1 MRTDRDAYLDLL
13 KKCLSAYL
21 YPESSNKRI
30 DALPGWAPS
39 VVVKGLVVRC
49 LDRLGY
55 RLFKVQPFDLTA
67 RENGA
72 DWPSFGYSMIGLR
85 RLDNIQ
91 ECVERVLEDRV
102 PGDLIETGAWRGGA
116 CILMRA
122 ILASRNV
129 TDRTVWVADSF
140 QGLPPVSRGP
150 DKELARQ
157 KPNFDLAGRPYL
169 AASLAEVQENFR
181 RFGLLDKQVRFLEGW
196 FKDTLPIAPIDQI
209 AVLRLDGDLYE
220 STMDALTSLYRKVSS
235 GGFVIV
241 DDYHAW
247 PTCRRAVE
255 EFRAKSAIDDPIE
268 EIDGCGVFWRK
279 TKTFND

>member
-13 KKCLSAYL
+13 KKCLTAYL
-21 YPESSNKRI
+21 YPESSYRRV
-30 DALPGWAPS
+30 DALPGWAPI
-39 VVVKGLVVRC
+39 VVAKGLIVRS
-49 LDRLGY
+49 LGRLGY
-55 RLFKVQPFDLTA
+55 KLFRVESFDPVA
-67 RENGA
+67 RENGT

-85 RLDNIQ
+85 RLDNLQ
-91 ECVERVLEDRV
+91 LCVERVLEDHV

-122 ILASRNV
+122 ILASRSV
-129 TDRTVWVADSF
+129 SDRTVWVADSF
-140 QGLPPVSRGP
+140 QGLPAASCEP
-150 DKELARQ
+150 DRQLARE

-169 AASLAEVQENFR
+169 AASLPEVQKNFR
-181 RFGLLDKQVRFLEGW
+181 RFGMLDGQVRFLEGW
-196 FKDTLPIAPIDQI
+196 FKDTLPTAPIDQI

-255 EFRAKSAIDDPIE
+255 EFRAKFAIDDPIE
-268 EIDGCGVFWRK
+268 EIDGVGVFWRK
-279 TKTFND
+279 TQDI